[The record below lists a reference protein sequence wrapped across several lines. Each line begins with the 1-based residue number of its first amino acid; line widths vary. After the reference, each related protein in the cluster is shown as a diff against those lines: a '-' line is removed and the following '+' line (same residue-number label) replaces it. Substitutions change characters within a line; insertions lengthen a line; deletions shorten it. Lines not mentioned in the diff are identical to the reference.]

1 MPRLTGNGLWRPR
14 RTISQHR
21 GDAVRALGG
30 RIGRLLDALVDASR
44 CERTVLVAL
53 CAALWTIYGIIAK
66 GSQDLHF
73 DFGEQYSWSL
83 DTIWASPKHPPL
95 AQWLVGAWFAVFP
108 RADWAYYL
116 FAMVLATAA
125 LWFGWRLME
134 RYLDGPK
141 RVIGLALLTFIPVF
155 NFHALK
161 FNNNAMSLP
170 TWVATWLF
178 LRAFETR
185 RADYAALAGLAAGT
199 AMLSK
204 YWSVFLLAGLGLA
217 ALLDRRRLDY
227 LRSPSSWITIAVG
240 ALVVA
245 PHFIWVATHGWRTFE
260 WMFSSHPASDYGTAL
275 WSGVQ
280 YIAGTIGAD

>member
-1 MPRLTGNGLWRPR
+1 LATTTEHEPASR
-14 RTISQHR
+14 RTPFGR
-21 GDAVRALGG
+21 LEDAL
-30 RIGRLLDALVDASR
+30 GRLLDALVDPSR
-44 CERTVLVAL
+44 RERTMLVVLA
-53 CAALWTIYGIIAK
+53 CYAALWTIYGVIAK

-170 TWVATWLF
+170 TWAATTWLF

-185 RADYAALAGLAAGT
+185 RSDYAALAGLAAGT
-199 AMLSK
+199 AVLSK

-227 LRSPSSWITIAVG
+227 LRSPSPWITIAVG

-245 PHFIWVATHGWRTFE
+245 PHFIWVATHGWRT
-260 WMFSSHPASDYGTAL
+260 T
-275 WSGVQ
+275 
-280 YIAGTIGAD
+280 